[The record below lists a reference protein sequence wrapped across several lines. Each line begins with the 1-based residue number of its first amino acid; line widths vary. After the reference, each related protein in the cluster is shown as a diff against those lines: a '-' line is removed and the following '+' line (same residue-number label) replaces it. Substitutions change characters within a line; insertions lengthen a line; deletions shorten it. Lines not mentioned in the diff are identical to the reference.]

1 MNQTGRVRLSFRLAF
16 ALLAAGALTAC
27 AANEMLPSNPF
38 ATQAAA
44 PAPAEQQTAAPPP
57 APAPT
62 GRRPTAAAGRQ
73 QAAPPPPEPSSQPV
87 SATDRL
93 MAARGHCWM
102 KLENGRRDPDL
113 EKRSKLVE
121 KCVEEKMKEPQTQ

>member
-1 MNQTGRVRLSFRLAF
+1 MNHTGRVCLSFRLAF
-16 ALLAAGALTAC
+16 ALLAAGALAAC
-27 AANEMLPSNPF
+27 AGNETLPNPF

-44 PAPAEQQTAAPPP
+44 PAPDQAQAQAAAPPP
-57 APAPT
+57 PAPT
-62 GRRPTAAAGRQ
+62 GRRPAAAAGRQ

-113 EKRSKLVE
+113 EKRAKLVE
-121 KCVEEKMKEPQTQ
+121 KCVEEKLKEPQTQ